1 MYRKLTLFI
10 SIFALIGCTSAED
23 KQSTDNRTEAFAEPT
38 AKKLE
43 ARYATAPSQFINID
57 GVRMHYRD
65 EGTGPTLILLPGH
78 LGNLRM
84 YDLWAEELKKNFR
97 VVRLDWPP
105 YGLSI
110 PDPTGQYGTER
121 GTELVKA
128 FMDSMSISS
137 AHMIGTSNGATVAA
151 HIAALYPERVNRLAV
166 STLPLG
172 PPPARDFSPE
182 LQEQITLYIENNNYR
197 PASFYREILKGIFAD
212 PAKVTDEIVTMYTDM
227 NNNPGGYA
235 AVDEYIRTNREM
247 YKTKPLSKLYANV
260 KAKVLVQWGDSGVV
274 LPPEFAQQA
283 VDAFANAPVV
293 LLRYPKSG
301 HMPMLEQ
308 PELTVND
315 LIAFLNGEFD
325 NKARQPE

>member
-1 MYRKLTLFI
+1 M
-10 SIFALIGCTSAED
+10 ED
-23 KQSTDNRTEAFAEPT
+23 KEFVDDNTTALAVPT

-43 ARYATAPSQFINID
+43 ARYATSPSQFIQID

-84 YDLWAEELKKNFR
+84 YDRWAKELKKNFR
-97 VVRLDWPP
+97 VIRLDWPP

-110 PDPTGQYGTER
+110 PDPSGQYGTDR

-128 FMDSMSISS
+128 FMDKMSISS

-172 PPPARDFSPE
+172 PPPPRELSPE
-182 LQEQITLYIENNNYR
+182 LQEQITLYLGNKNYR

-212 PAKVTDEIVTMYTDM
+212 PANVTDEVVTMYTDM

-235 AVDEYIRTNREM
+235 AVDEYVRTNLEM
-247 YKTKPLSKLYANV
+247 YKTKPLLELYADV
-260 KAKVLVQWGDSGVV
+260 KAPVLVQWGDSGVV

-283 VDAFANAPVV
+283 VDAFANAPVT
-293 LLRYPKSG
+293 LIRYPKSG

-308 PELTVND
+308 PKLTVKD
-315 LIAFLNGEFD
+315 LVAFLNGELD
-325 NKARQPE
+325 NDARQPK

>member
-1 MYRKLTLFI
+1 MYRKMTLFI
-10 SIFALIGCTSAED
+10 IIFALIGCTTSEVTS
-23 KQSTDNRTEAFAEPT
+23 STDNRVAAFAAPT
-38 AKKLE
+38 AEQLE
-43 ARYATAPSQFINID
+43 ARYATPPSLFIKID

-84 YDLWAEELKKNFR
+84 FDRWTEELKKNFR

-110 PDPTGQYGTER
+110 PDPTGQYSTDR
-121 GTELVKA
+121 GTQLVKA
-128 FMDSMSISS
+128 FMDKMSISS

-172 PPPARDFSPE
+172 PPPPREFSPE
-182 LQEQITLYIENNNYR
+182 LQEQITLYIENTNYR

-212 PAKVTDEIVTMYTDM
+212 PANVTDEIVTMYTDM

-235 AVDEYIRTNREM
+235 AVDEYVRTNREM
-247 YKTKPLSKLYANV
+247 YNTKSLSELYANV
-260 KAKVLVQWGDSGVV
+260 KVQVLVQWGDSGVV

-283 VDAFANAPVV
+283 VDAFASAPVV
-293 LLRYPKSG
+293 LIRYPKSG

-308 PELTVND
+308 PELTVKD
-315 LIAFLNGEFD
+315 LIAFLNGELD